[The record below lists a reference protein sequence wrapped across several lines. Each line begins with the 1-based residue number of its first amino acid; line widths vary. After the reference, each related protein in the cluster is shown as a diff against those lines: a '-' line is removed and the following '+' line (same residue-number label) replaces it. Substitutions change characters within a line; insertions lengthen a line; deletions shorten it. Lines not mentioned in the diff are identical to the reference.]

1 MTVSTMLQ
9 LKILKTKKRLFEDNS
24 LSQIIIIVAGL
35 LLILSFMLRA
45 VSLSNKF
52 GSIELV
58 IPQVATSGESIRKSD
73 KVLTKDNIIVFLSQE
88 NIYFGSVEAFGSK
101 FNSVRNKFL
110 VPHVDGK
117 PNINRLIADIEK
129 WRETNKK
136 ISKDV
141 LIFSSADDI
150 PARIAIMTIA
160 ELKKSSQFD
169 QIIIGGGLL

>member
-9 LKILKTKKRLFEDNS
+9 LKILKTKKRLFKDNS
-24 LSQIIIIVAGL
+24 LSQITIIVAGL

-58 IPQVATSGESIRKSD
+58 IPQVAANSEPVKETD
-73 KVLTKDNIIVFLSQE
+73 KVLTKDSIVVFLSQE
-88 NIYFGSVEAFGSK
+88 NLYFGSVEAFGSK

-110 VPHVDGK
+110 VPHVNGK
-117 PNINRLIADIEK
+117 PNINRLIADIDK

-136 ISKDV
+136 FSRDV
-141 LIFSSADDI
+141 LVFSSANDI

-160 ELKKSSQFD
+160 ELKKSDAFD

>member
-9 LKILKTKKRLFEDNS
+9 LKILKTKKRLFKDNT
-24 LSQIIIIVAGL
+24 LAQITIIVAGL

-58 IPQVATSGESIRKSD
+58 IPQVAAISKPIKDSD
-73 KVLTKDNIIVFLSQE
+73 KVLTKDSVVVFLSQE
-88 NIYFGSVEAFGSK
+88 NLYFGSVEAFGSE

-110 VPHVDGK
+110 VPHVNGK
-117 PNINRLIADIEK
+117 PNINRLIADIDK
-129 WRETNKK
+129 WREKNKLF
-136 ISKDV
+136 SRDV
-141 LIFSSADDI
+141 LVFSSANDI

-160 ELKKSSQFD
+160 ELKKSDTFD

>member
-1 MTVSTMLQ
+1 M
-9 LKILKTKKRLFEDNS
+9 KILRTKKRLSNDNS
-24 LSQIIIIVAGL
+24 LSQITIIVAGL
-35 LLILSFMLRA
+35 FLILSFMLRA

-58 IPQVATSGESIRKSD
+58 IPQISASKQVLDEKDTMLTRDSI
-73 KVLTKDNIIVFLSQE
+73 VVFLSRE
-88 NIYFGSVEAFGSK
+88 NLYFGNVEAFGDK

-110 VPHVDGK
+110 VPHVKGK
-117 PNINRLIADIEK
+117 ANINRLIADIDK
-129 WRETNKK
+129 WSQTNKK

-141 LIFSSADDI
+141 LIFSSSDDI

-160 ELKKSSQFD
+160 ELKKSNNFG

>member
-9 LKILKTKKRLFEDNS
+9 LKILKTKKRLFKDNS
-24 LSQIIIIVAGL
+24 LSQITIIVAGL

-58 IPQVATSGESIRKSD
+58 IPQVAASSEPVKETD
-73 KVLTKDNIIVFLSQE
+73 KVLTKDSIVVFLSQE
-88 NIYFGSVEAFGSK
+88 NLYFGSVEAFGSK

-110 VPHVDGK
+110 VPHVNGK
-117 PNINRLIADIEK
+117 PNINRLIADIDK

-136 ISKDV
+136 FSRDV
-141 LIFSSADDI
+141 LVFSSANDI

-160 ELKKSSQFD
+160 ELKKSDAFD

>member
-9 LKILKTKKRLFEDNS
+9 LKILKTKKRLFKDNS
-24 LSQIIIIVAGL
+24 LAQITIIVAGL

-58 IPQVATSGESIRKSD
+58 IPQVAASSEPVKETD
-73 KVLTKDNIIVFLSQE
+73 KVLTKDSIVVFLSQE
-88 NIYFGSVEAFGSK
+88 NLYFGSVEAFGSK

-110 VPHVDGK
+110 VPHVNGK
-117 PNINRLIADIEK
+117 PNINRLIADIDK

-136 ISKDV
+136 ASRDV
-141 LIFSSADDI
+141 LVFSSANDI

-160 ELKKSSQFD
+160 ELKKSDAFD